1 MFAPVQSSIERDPDE
16 VDNPAVA
23 AIHAHWKERAADRW
37 APAWRDI
44 DLMALPSPLL
54 PYVLVCDVTEDND
67 FIYRYWGRGHTDYH
81 GRDYTQ
87 KRMSEIKPSWVR
99 DFLNHQYMR
108 VVESRKPKA
117 FETRYDGLPQAV
129 FSVRMPL
136 SDDGEALTG
145 VLGLADRIGIAD
157 SLSRWVSEQ
166 RRSIGP

>member
-1 MFAPVQSSIERDPDE
+1 MFAPVQSCIERDPDE

-23 AIHAHWKERAADRW
+23 VIHAHWKERAAGRW

-44 DLMALPSPLL
+44 DLMVLPSPLL
-54 PYVLVCDVTEDND
+54 PYVLVCDVVEDND

-87 KRMSEIKPSWVR
+87 KRMSEIKPRWVS
-99 DFLNHQYMR
+99 DLLNHQYMR

-129 FSVRMPL
+129 FSVRLPL

-166 RRSIGP
+166 RRAVGP